1 MQIQQEKKQEGTQL
15 NILCVILVLFD
26 FKQYPDIHNLKRHI
40 NSDIDV
46 ITFPQSKTTK
56 KPTQTH
62 KTVVMLLNGYISE
75 AIEWAHV
82 TLDS

>member
-1 MQIQQEKKQEGTQL
+1 MQIQQEKKQERTQL

-56 KPTQTH
+56 KTNTDTQNCSD
-62 KTVVMLLNGYISE
+62 V
-75 AIEWAHV
+75 AEWLHQ
-82 TLDS
+82 